1 MTQEQAASPLFSA
14 NDLKKLILPLI
25 AEQFLAVT
33 VGMAD
38 TVMVS
43 SVGEAAVSGISIVD
57 QINTLL
63 IQVFAALATG
73 GAVVASQYL
82 GRRERNHAVESA
94 KQLYYV
100 TLLLSLLIGVVCV
113 VTNRGLLSFIYGRV
127 EPDVMENAATYFWL
141 SALSYPFIALYNAG
155 AALFRSM
162 GNSKVSLYAS
172 LGMNVIN
179 IGGNALLIYGLHWGV
194 AGAAAASLL
203 SRLAAAVMVTV
214 LLFNPGH
221 PIYLHELHK
230 PTFHPGMVKSIL
242 RIGIPTGLENGM
254 FQVGKLLVA
263 GMITTYGTAAIAAN
277 AVCNNVTSMNNIP
290 ASAIGLAAVTVVGR
304 CVGARD
310 TVQARRYGVRLMG
323 LAHLSMVV
331 VSLLVFFSSP
341 ALVGFYEMSSET
353 TSLALGIIRIVCLS
367 SIAFWPCSFT
377 LPQILRAAGD
387 AKYTMA
393 VSMFSMWVFRV
404 GFSVVLG
411 TWLNWGLLGVWA
423 AMIIDWV
430 VRDVFF
436 VLRFLGNQW
445 LQKKVIE

>member
-1 MTQEQAASPLFSA
+1 MLSNIAAQHCAKGEINMTQEQAASPLFSA

-179 IGGNALLIYGLHWGV
+179 IGGNALLIYGLHWV
-194 AGAAAASLL
+194 LRVRRPRACFRAS
-203 SRLAAAVMVTV
+203 RRR
-214 LLFNPGH
+214 PW
-221 PIYLHELHK
+221 
-230 PTFHPGMVKSIL
+230 L
-242 RIGIPTGLENGM
+242 RC
-254 FQVGKLLVA
+254 F
-263 GMITTYGTAAIAAN
+263 
-277 AVCNNVTSMNNIP
+277 CSIP
-290 ASAIGLAAVTVVGR
+290 ATPSI
-304 CVGARD
+304 
-310 TVQARRYGVRLMG
+310 
-323 LAHLSMVV
+323 
-331 VSLLVFFSSP
+331 F
-341 ALVGFYEMSSET
+341 
-353 TSLALGIIRIVCLS
+353 TSCIN
-367 SIAFWPCSFT
+367 PHFT
-377 LPQILRAAGD
+377 QE
-387 AKYTMA
+387 
-393 VSMFSMWVFRV
+393 W
-404 GFSVVLG
+404 
-411 TWLNWGLLGVWA
+411 
-423 AMIIDWV
+423 
-430 VRDVFF
+430 
-436 VLRFLGNQW
+436 
-445 LQKKVIE
+445 

>member
-162 GNSKVSLYAS
+162 GNSNVSLYAS

-203 SRLAAAVMVTV
+203 SRLAAAAMVTV
-214 LLFNPGH
+214 LLLNPGH

-436 VLRFLGNQW
+436 VLRFLGNRW

>member
-113 VTNRGLLSFIYGRV
+113 VTHRGLLSFIYGRV

-194 AGAAAASLL
+194 AGAATASLL

-214 LLFNPGH
+214 LLLNPGH

-230 PTFHPGMVKSIL
+230 LTLHPGMVKSIL

-436 VLRFLGNQW
+436 VLRFLGNRW

>member
-25 AEQFLAVT
+25 AEQFLAIT

-57 QINTLL
+57 QINTML

-100 TLLLSLLIGVVCV
+100 TLLLSLFIGVVCV

-194 AGAAAASLL
+194 AGAATASLL

-214 LLFNPGH
+214 LLLNPGH

-411 TWLNWGLLGVWA
+411 TWLNWGLLGVWT

-436 VLRFLGNQW
+436 VLRFLGNRW

>member
-162 GNSKVSLYAS
+162 GNSKVSLYDS

-214 LLFNPGH
+214 LLLNPGH

-436 VLRFLGNQW
+436 VLRFLGSRW

>member
-25 AEQFLAVT
+25 AEQFLAIT

-100 TLLLSLLIGVVCV
+100 TLLLSLFIGVVCV

-172 LGMNVIN
+172 LDMNVIN

-203 SRLAAAVMVTV
+203 SRLAAAAMVTV
-214 LLFNPGH
+214 LLLNPGH

-436 VLRFLGNQW
+436 VLRFLGSRW

>member
-25 AEQFLAVT
+25 AEQFLAIT

-100 TLLLSLLIGVVCV
+100 TLLLSLFIGVVCV

-214 LLFNPGH
+214 LLLNPGH

-304 CVGARD
+304 CVGARYRAGAAVRCSAD
-310 TVQARRYGVRLMG
+310 GPCAFVYGGGQPAGVLLFARTRRL
-323 LAHLSMVV
+323 
-331 VSLLVFFSSP
+331 
-341 ALVGFYEMSSET
+341 
-353 TSLALGIIRIVCLS
+353 
-367 SIAFWPCSFT
+367 
-377 LPQILRAAGD
+377 LR
-387 AKYTMA
+387 
-393 VSMFSMWVFRV
+393 
-404 GFSVVLG
+404 
-411 TWLNWGLLGVWA
+411 NE
-423 AMIIDWV
+423 
-430 VRDVFF
+430 
-436 VLRFLGNQW
+436 Q
-445 LQKKVIE
+445 